1 MSIRLVIILAFVV
14 LAAAGVLVVTGIVND
29 EVPRHTYAANEESLA
44 DMASLLA
51 SLVEARLENGQVP
64 VGDLRKAL
72 EAVRSR
78 DLGAR
83 IHELEKRSVGV
94 RVYATDGAGVVVF
107 DSDGGRD
114 EGRNYSRWNDV
125 RRTLQGEY
133 GARASRGIADDP
145 LTSVH
150 YVAAPIRSGG
160 RIVGVLSV
168 GKPVREL
175 GGLIEAMQDRIA
187 WAALLGV
194 GSAALVG
201 VAVAFWIA
209 RPLRRLA
216 QFSEAVAEGQRL
228 ALPKLYGREVQEL
241 GRALD
246 GMREALMGRRQA
258 ESAVRGLVHEVKAPL
273 AGIRASAEL
282 LLEEMA
288 EPERQRFLGHIL
300 TESGR
305 LETLVGRMLELA
317 ALEGRPALG
326 ERERQDLQ
334 SLVREAAEGE
344 ASLATQK
351 GAGGTKGVLVETKC
365 VLVETRY
372 LEAPVEVRGDAL
384 LLRQALRN
392 LVHNAVRAASSG
404 GTVTVTVSVADEWAT
419 VTVDD
424 TGPGIP
430 DYALPRLFERF
441 YSVPLPGETRR
452 GTGLGLAFV
461 REVALLHGGEATLAN
476 REGGGARATLRLPL

>member
-1 MSIRLVIILAFVV
+1 LVSIRLVIILAFVV

-64 VGDLRKAL
+64 VDDLRKAL

-83 IHELEKRSVGV
+83 IHELEKRSVGG
-94 RVYATDGAGVVVF
+94 RVDATDGAGVVVF

-150 YVAAPIRSGG
+150 YVAAPIRSGS

-282 LLEEMA
+282 LLEELG

-326 ERERQDLQ
+326 EMEQQNLQ
-334 SLVREAAEGE
+334 GLAREAAEAE

-351 GAGGTKGVLVETKC
+351 GVLVETKS

-404 GTVTVTVSVADEWAT
+404 RTVTVAVMVTGEWAT

-476 REGGGARATLRLPL
+476 REDGGARATLRLPL